1 MSHREINGGS
11 SPRRHRSQLDPQSGC
26 LDGSVKRDF
35 VGGWPRLIPGL
46 QVSSVNSTH
55 SIQLSPQKEE
65 QT

>member
-11 SPRRHRSQLDPQSGC
+11 SPGRRGSQLDPQSGC
-26 LDGSVKRDF
+26 PDGSAKGDF
-35 VGGWPRLIPGL
+35 VGGWPRLIPGV
-46 QVSSVNSTH
+46 QVSSVISTH